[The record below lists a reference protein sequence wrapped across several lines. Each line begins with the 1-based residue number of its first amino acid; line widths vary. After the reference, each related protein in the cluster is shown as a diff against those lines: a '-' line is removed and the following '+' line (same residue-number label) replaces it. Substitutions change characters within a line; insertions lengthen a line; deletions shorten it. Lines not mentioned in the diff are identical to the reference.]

1 MIFIPFFLGIWYN
14 DLYNHLQKEFYY
26 APATDKKE
34 ISVLDK
40 LMALLQPVAQ
50 KLGLTTI
57 TSESRHAS
65 PLKKRLETKKKK
77 DNTPSYVPER
87 LRIIQKTKMLLKQ
100 QIYKVIMKPFSIM
113 RRLCLKESL
122 S

>member
-1 MIFIPFFLGIWYN
+1 MP
-14 DLYNHLQKEFYY
+14 
-26 APATDKKE
+26 PATDKKE
-34 ISVLDK
+34 TSILDK
-40 LMALLQPVAQ
+40 LKALLQPVAQ